1 MVLQKRVDGQ
11 TQCYVLDSTGRENFF
26 LAGRQVIVELLN
38 SYIGRT
44 RLVLNAQISN
54 VIEVDT
60 SRITE
65 IEQQLQAIASMPLTT
80 TSTIQITELARKLEL
95 MKTPLRSDI
104 KWF

>member
-1 MVLQKRVDGQ
+1 M
-11 TQCYVLDSTGRENFF
+11 T
-26 LAGRQVIVELLN
+26 VELLY
-38 SYIGRT
+38 SYIGTT
-44 RLVLNAQISN
+44 RLALNAQISN